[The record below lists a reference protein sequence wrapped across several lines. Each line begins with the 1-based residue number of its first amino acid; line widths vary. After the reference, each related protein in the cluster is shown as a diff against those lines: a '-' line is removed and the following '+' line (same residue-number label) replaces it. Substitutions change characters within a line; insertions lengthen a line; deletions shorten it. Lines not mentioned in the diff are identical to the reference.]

1 MSGNYNTPRGEIVT
15 TISLVFE
22 GVAQENTPRRAWGK
36 FVVGGG
42 IKVWKT
48 QTTKQAEMIIRGMG
62 AVEKEVWRIV
72 VDGTGG
78 PSVEKVCGCV

>member
-1 MSGNYNTPRGEIVT
+1 M
-15 TISLVFE
+15 
-22 GVAQENTPRRAWGK
+22 
-36 FVVGGG
+36 VGGG